1 MLVWILC
8 SFGRMQGLFYS
19 VTATFTTLV
28 LAVFLFVVEHY
39 QQFSS
44 VDLGDPRQSKAQATL
59 FLETLESDL
68 VNMFS
73 LTSSTEGDSFSCR
86 VSMTRNGRTRFF
98 TFPTIRK
105 TSGKSMPE
113 IVQVTYELE
122 GQAQQVDTH
131 NGKRDLYK
139 LRRHLNGNEIIELPG
154 VSTNQI
160 VDFLVELIPTTAA
173 DRPIERIVSGGCPT
187 DLDQVYIEF
196 YVAMSEVPNYISI
209 NKYSTTV
216 QRPTSSLSLSH
227 LVSEAD

>member
-1 MLVWILC
+1 
-8 SFGRMQGLFYS
+8 MQGLFYS

-28 LAVFLFVVEHY
+28 LAIFLFVVEHY

-44 VDLGDPRQSKAQATL
+44 IDLGDARQSKAQATL

-73 LTSSTEGDSFSCR
+73 LTNSTEGDSFSCR

-105 TSGKSMPE
+105 VSGKSMPD

-139 LRRHLNGNEIIELPG
+139 LRRHLEGGQVIELPG
-154 VSTNQI
+154 VSTDQI

-173 DRPIERIVSGGCPT
+173 DRPVERIVSGGCPT

-209 NKYSTTV
+209 NKFSTTV
-216 QRPTSSLSLSH
+216 QRPAANLNLND
-227 LVSEAD
+227 LAIEAD